1 MQYHYWIVTL
11 SIFLYIFYFSYIC
24 LFVVDIEIEHNISI
38 YVQMYNNNIMVSRF
52 LFLTYQIVT
61 NTVNLIEITII

>member
-1 MQYHYWIVTL
+1 MQYHYW

-38 YVQMYNNNIMVSRF
+38 YIQMYNNIMVSRF

-61 NTVNLIEITII
+61 NTVFLLK